1 MSHQSNIPM
10 TENKKSGHVEHLE
23 QVNTHTP
30 PGEME
35 KGNGIAQVPT
45 NATGPKIHHH
55 ASNIFL

>member
-1 MSHQSNIPM
+1 M